1 MCVCTAILEILNAA
15 EADGKQINNT
25 VCTLRITNAEI
36 KETMQII
43 TTWHIKAPP
52 PIFFLVVKSL
62 KMIRTS

>member
-1 MCVCTAILEILNAA
+1 MCICTAILEILNAA

-25 VCTLRITNAEI
+25 LCTLRITNAEI

-52 PIFFLVVKSL
+52 PQFFFL
-62 KMIRTS
+62 